1 MVNVFSSVLLA
12 LSANVDNLAVGV
24 AYGVKKLKITFW
36 SNLLIAVVSGTG
48 TIVSMSFGAVVGKFL
63 PSNVA
68 NIVSSGVLIIIGIVG
83 IWGALRTQNSVQEK
97 NGSQEASKEELSY
110 STYVKDPSRV
120 DVDNSRRIE
129 LKEAWVLAFALTI
142 NNLASGVGAGMSGL
156 NIPLTAIFAYAFS
169 LLAITW
175 GYWAGDTMTLR
186 LSGNWLEAFSGAI
199 MIILGIYEYFN

>member
-1 MVNVFSSVLLA
+1 M
-12 LSANVDNLAVGV
+12 SANVDNLAVGV

-68 NIVSSGVLIIIGIVG
+68 NILSSGVLFIIGVLG
-83 IWGALRTQNSVQEK
+83 IWEALKPQNQKKDQNNQNNS
-97 NGSQEASKEELSY
+97 SREELSY
-110 STYVKDPSRV
+110 STYVDDPSRV
-120 DVDNSRRIE
+120 DVDHSRRVE

-142 NNLASGVGAGMSGL
+142 NNLASSVGAGMSGL
-156 NIPLTAIFAYAFS
+156 NIPLTAIFTYSFS

-175 GYWAGDTMTLR
+175 GYWAGDTMTFR
-186 LSGNWLEAFSGAI
+186 ISGNWLEVFSGSI

>member
-1 MVNVFSSVLLA
+1 MVQAVSSILLA
-12 LSANVDNLAVGV
+12 LSSNVDNLAVGV

-63 PSNVA
+63 PPDVA
-68 NIVSSGVLIIIGIVG
+68 NILSSGVLAVIGIVS
-83 IWGALRTQNSVQEK
+83 IWGALKSQNQNTNQNNS
-97 NGSQEASKEELSY
+97 SHDELSY
-110 STYVKDPSRV
+110 STYVDDPSRI
-120 DVDNSRRIE
+120 DLDHSRRIE

-156 NIPLTAIFAYAFS
+156 NIPLTATFTYGLS

-175 GYWAGDTMTLR
+175 GHWAGDTMTFR
-186 LSGNWLEAFSGAI
+186 VSGKWLEIFSGAI
-199 MIILGIYEYFN
+199 MILLGIYEYFN